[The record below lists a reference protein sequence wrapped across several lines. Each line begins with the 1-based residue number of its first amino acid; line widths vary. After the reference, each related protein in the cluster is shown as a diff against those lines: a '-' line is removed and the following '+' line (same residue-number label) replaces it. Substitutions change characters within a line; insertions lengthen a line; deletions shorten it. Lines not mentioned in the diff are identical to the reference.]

1 MSFLEAVK
9 KLRDKTS
16 AGMMECKQALKAA
29 SGDVEK
35 AIEFLRKNGIAKA
48 EKKASRTAGQGLV
61 ESYIHTGGRI
71 GVLLEINCET
81 DFVARGDDFKGLV
94 KDVCMQI
101 AAANPMYVSRDEV
114 PQISIDKEKEI
125 YRSQMKDKPEA
136 VIEKILDGK
145 LAKYYSEVCLLE
157 QPYIKDPN
165 LKVKDLVTAVV
176 AKLGENIVVKR
187 FARFALGEEF

>member
-1 MSFLEAVK
+1 
-9 KLRDKTS
+9 
-16 AGMMECKQALKAA
+16 
-29 SGDVEK
+29 
-35 AIEFLRKNGIAKA
+35 
-48 EKKASRTAGQGLV
+48 
-61 ESYIHTGGRI
+61 
-71 GVLLEINCET
+71 
-81 DFVARGDDFKGLV
+81 
-94 KDVCMQI
+94 MQI

-136 VIEKILDGK
+136 VVEKILDGK